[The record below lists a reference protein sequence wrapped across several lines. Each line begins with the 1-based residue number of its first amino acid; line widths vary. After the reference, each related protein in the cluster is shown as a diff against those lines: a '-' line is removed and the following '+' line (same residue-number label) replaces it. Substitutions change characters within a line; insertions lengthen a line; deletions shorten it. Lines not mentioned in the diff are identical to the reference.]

1 LASNFTYTPAELCDM
16 LNISKSTLFRWEREG
31 VLPSPTRDQSDQ
43 RHGRIYTQ
51 EHVQAIGQ
59 KQKEQFERQY
69 EQASK
74 DRSWDSRSLKDLL
87 ETNSLRKFLEGND
100 IGLRELREYDQ
111 LLPKTI
117 RTLLQVTL
125 EQCEPEDDI
134 FYGII
139 QVVYEQSYKQY
150 RIKKAKEAEYTQTEG
165 VKASG

>member
-1 LASNFTYTPAELCDM
+1 MTTNFTYTPADLCEM

-31 VLPSPTRDQSDQ
+31 VLPSPTRDQTDQ

-51 EHVQAIGQ
+51 EHIQAIGQ
-59 KQKEQFERQY
+59 KQKEQFEKQY
-69 EQASK
+69 EQAGK

-87 ETNSLRKFLEGND
+87 ETNSLRKFLEGNE

-117 RTLLQVTL
+117 RTLLQVAL
-125 EQCEPEDDI
+125 EQCVPEDDI
-134 FYGII
+134 FYNII
-139 QVVYEQSYKQY
+139 QVVYEQISKLYHI
-150 RIKKAKEAEYTQTEG
+150 RKAKEAEDSEREG